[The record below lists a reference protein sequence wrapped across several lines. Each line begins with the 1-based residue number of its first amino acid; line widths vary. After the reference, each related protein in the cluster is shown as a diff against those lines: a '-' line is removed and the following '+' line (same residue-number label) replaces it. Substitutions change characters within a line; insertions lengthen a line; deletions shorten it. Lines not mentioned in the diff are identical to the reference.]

1 MAMLCFPSC
10 SWEKKAAE
18 EDLDVTLAF
27 DDSDRLKPHKS
38 KMEELKQKFAKQ
50 NAFIDKMRENIIINS
65 NNFETLK
72 NLTLTLNEKVL
83 VLENALQNNEY
94 MKHND
99 KIAKTFEEVKK
110 DKVELNNFWKK
121 KFLALEAKT

>member
-1 MAMLCFPSC
+1 M
-10 SWEKKAAE
+10 
-18 EDLDVTLAF
+18 DGTLAF
-27 DDSDRLKPHKS
+27 DDSDRLKAHKS

-83 VLENALQNNEY
+83 VLENTLEKNE
-94 MKHND
+94 
-99 KIAKTFEEVKK
+99 
-110 DKVELNNFWKK
+110 
-121 KFLALEAKT
+121 